1 MEVVRHPAMDDD
13 IVSTLG
19 EIPRKF
25 IRELYEVTIRM
36 KIFGDER

>member
-1 MEVVRHPAMDDD
+1 MKTPFIMDDD

-25 IRELYEVTIRM
+25 IRELRELAILV
-36 KIFGDER
+36 KIIGR